1 MVIPQA
7 EKKVNNLMYQL
18 ALRGGAVQNDEGEIV
33 YPYDQLAALELMDR
47 LTKPG
52 HKFLNL
58 NPFHVL
64 DLKQEHDIAQLKE
77 AYGKTNA
84 LLVRKL

>member
-33 YPYDQLAALELMDR
+33 YPYDQLGNARTQPIRPSRALREVWS
-47 LTKPG
+47 
-52 HKFLNL
+52 HFL
-58 NPFHVL
+58 F
-64 DLKQEHDIAQLKE
+64 
-77 AYGKTNA
+77 
-84 LLVRKL
+84 